1 MIYRFGL
8 CKRFVEAEYRMGL
21 IYIAS
26 MNVTFYDVTLVTISG
41 DSQFVRLI
49 FLQTHSRNEF

>member
-1 MIYRFGL
+1 
-8 CKRFVEAEYRMGL
+8 MGL

-26 MNVTFYDVTLVTISG
+26 MNVTFYGVTLVTISG

-49 FLQTHSRNEF
+49 FLQTHTRNEL